1 MEIEYLDKFSKDLD
15 RIKDKIVKQ
24 KIEKFIIAVKSAEKI
39 TELSSIKK
47 LQGST
52 IAYRFRIGDYRL
64 CFYYENNIV
73 EIARILHRKEAYS
86 FFSLSLP

>member
-39 TELSSIKK
+39 TELSSI
-47 LQGST
+47 
-52 IAYRFRIGDYRL
+52 
-64 CFYYENNIV
+64 
-73 EIARILHRKEAYS
+73 
-86 FFSLSLP
+86 